1 MPQAR
6 IGRALDENNTK
17 GMRLFGADVSTSTEP
32 QAAAALVTMDRH
44 KETIESRFQVPVR
57 TNV

>member
-1 MPQAR
+1 
-6 IGRALDENNTK
+6 
-17 GMRLFGADVSTSTEP
+17 MRLFGADVSTSTEP

-57 TNV
+57 TNVWNHIADRRASLAAD